1 MKNKIMREL
10 KGRSKYWSTMVDML
24 DREFPKG
31 SSERGRAMV
40 MLAHMDMMLR
50 GWEFED
56 GEPIKEPKERSRI
69 YGNN

>member
-1 MKNKIMREL
+1 MKEL
-10 KGRSKYWSTMVDML
+10 KERSKYWSTMVHIL
-24 DREFPKG
+24 DKEFPKG
-31 SSERGRAMV
+31 ECKERGRALV